1 MDPAKTAAPTRVRNV
16 VLFFA
21 ISLAVITYLDR
32 VCISQAAPQMQKDL
46 GLTKEQM
53 GWAFTAFS
61 LAYALF
67 EIPGGWLGDKIGP
80 RKVLMRVVA
89 MWSVFTI
96 ATGWAF
102 NFASLVVFRFLF
114 GVGEAGCFPN
124 VTKAFTLWFPTYERV
139 KAQGIMWLSA
149 RWGGAF
155 TPLLVG
161 WMLAAGG
168 QGSFSGPGFEGVVI
182 TKALAA
188 NVATL
193 TTSAAHGLAP
203 NDVIVVS
210 RVDPTFD
217 GSHVVLATPTATTF
231 TYSRTAADLVST
243 PVKVKAGLGLHYKWV
258 FLIFGLLG
266 VVWAVFFYKWF
277 CDLPKNHPR
286 VNAEE
291 LAIIGDHSDATG
303 GDHSIPWAELFAS
316 RSVWM
321 LWLQYFCMSFA
332 WYFYI
337 TWMPTFIKETFPDL
351 SDIHRALLAC
361 VPLFFGGLGSIF
373 SGMVSAPLEKY
384 FGSSARTRRFMGC
397 TGLCAAAVMLL
408 ISIWLR
414 QSTSAATT
422 GSWIA
427 ILSILAV
434 GMASFC
440 NDLAMPGAWGACM
453 EVGGKHTGSL
463 SGSMNMM
470 GNLGGAMPGF
480 VVPMVLTLTNVPE
493 ATLPS
498 WNAVFYLFAA
508 VYVVGGLSWL
518 AIDPVTPLAQQAMST
533 KSSGWAIA
541 LRMVGGL
548 SLFVLLTGLIVMA
561 CSPEPSPQGRQ
572 MALLGGG
579 IMVSGFFLAFLVD
592 CLTDIRDSL
601 QQIGPK
607 F

>member
-1 MDPAKTAAPTRVRNV
+1 MSDPKAAPTRARNI
-16 VLFFA
+16 VLYFA
-21 ISLAVITYLDR
+21 VSLAVITYVDR
-32 VCISQAAPQMQKDL
+32 VCIAKAAPAMQQEL
-46 GLTKEQM
+46 GLTKAQM

-102 NFASLVVFRFLF
+102 NLASLILFRFLF
-114 GVGEAGCFPN
+114 GIGEAGCFPN
-124 VTKAFTLWFPTYERV
+124 VTKAFTLWFPAFERV
-139 KAQGIMWLSA
+139 KAQGVMWLSA

-161 WMLAAGG
+161 WMLATGG
-168 QGSFSGPGFEGVVI
+168 P
-182 TKALAA
+182 
-188 NVATL
+188 
-193 TTSAAHGLAP
+193 
-203 NDVIVVS
+203 D
-210 RVDPTFD
+210 
-217 GSHVVLATPTATTF
+217 
-231 TYSRTAADLVST
+231 
-243 PVKVKAGLGLHYKWV
+243 KAGLGLHYKWV
-258 FLIFGLLG
+258 FLIFGLMG
-266 VVWAVFFYKWF
+266 VIWAVFFYHWF
-277 CDLPKNHPR
+277 RDLPKNHPS
-286 VNAEE
+286 VNAGE
-291 LAIIGDHSDATG
+291 LAHIGDHSHATG

-337 TWMPTFIKETFPDL
+337 TWMPTFVKETFPQL
-351 SDIHRALLAC
+351 SEFQRSVLECLPLL
-361 VPLFFGGLGSIF
+361 FGGLGSIF
-373 SGMVSAPLEKY
+373 AGMVAAPLERY
-384 FGSSARTRRFMGC
+384 FGSSGTTRRFLGC
-397 TGLCAAAVMLL
+397 TGLCLAAVMLL
-408 ISIWLR
+408 TSVFLR
-414 QSTSAATT
+414 NSASAATA
-422 GSWIA
+422 GSWIP
-427 ILSILAV
+427 ILSMLAV

-480 VVPMVLTLTNVPE
+480 VVPLVLSLTNLPD
-493 ATLPS
+493 AASPS

-518 AIDPVTPLAQQAMST
+518 AIDPVTPLAQQVMST

-541 LRMVGGL
+541 LRMIGGL

-561 CSPEPSPQGRQ
+561 CSPEPSAQGRQ

-579 IMVSGFFLAFLVD
+579 LMIGGFFIAFLVD
-592 CLTDIRDSL
+592 CLTDIRDAVVKTGGKL
-601 QQIGPK
+601 
-607 F
+607 